1 MLMRIRFAAALWTL
15 LPASFLASPAMAEI
29 GPASE
34 LAIVSATAK
43 ASFSSNS
50 VSRPSRSESVQIIP
64 ESEAQPLESGQ
75 ANDGLKS
82 NADWPLRDSDEMA
95 EQLRAALDA
104 LGVAPDLMDQ
114 ATESFLIGV
123 QRDDMEPLNAWVD
136 AASAQFDVLSE
147 MMRRLNGDLL
157 TTARGMDPN
166 GPDYAIVE
174 SMPNELRAALR
185 TWIGRELVR
194 ARYYDEALPIFAE
207 VDPMVCPDPATLLFY
222 RGACYHAQLKIKDSL
237 SDLRRLL
244 QRKDQIP
251 ARYARTAEM
260 MVADIKPL
268 KKDSLDEISRLMSDV
283 TRRLD
288 LGRADEATKDRE
300 QEVIDKL
307 TKLIDKIE
315 EEQQKQQ
322 QQQQQQQSASGNG
335 GQSDGQASPM
345 DDSRIAGANGQGDA
359 DRKKIDDQN
368 GWGNLPP
375 AERQESLQQIS
386 RDLPTHYREAIE
398 AYFRKLATQK

>member
-1 MLMRIRFAAALWTL
+1 MRIRFAAALWTL

-29 GPASE
+29 GPTSE

-50 VSRPSRSESVQIIP
+50 VSRPSRSELVQIIP

-147 MMRRLNGDLL
+147 MMRRLNNDLL

-322 QQQQQQQSASGNG
+322 QQQQQQSASGNG

>member
-1 MLMRIRFAAALWTL
+1 MRIRFAAALWTL

-29 GPASE
+29 GPTSE
-34 LAIVSATAK
+34 LAIVSANAK

-174 SMPNELRAALR
+174 SMPNECFDCNP
-185 TWIGRELVR
+185 E
-194 ARYYDEALPIFAE
+194 
-207 VDPMVCPDPATLLFY
+207 
-222 RGACYHAQLKIKDSL
+222 QLD
-237 SDLRRLL
+237 
-244 QRKDQIP
+244 
-251 ARYARTAEM
+251 
-260 MVADIKPL
+260 
-268 KKDSLDEISRLMSDV
+268 
-283 TRRLD
+283 
-288 LGRADEATKDRE
+288 
-300 QEVIDKL
+300 
-307 TKLIDKIE
+307 
-315 EEQQKQQ
+315 
-322 QQQQQQQSASGNG
+322 
-335 GQSDGQASPM
+335 
-345 DDSRIAGANGQGDA
+345 DDSV
-359 DRKKIDDQN
+359 
-368 GWGNLPP
+368 
-375 AERQESLQQIS
+375 
-386 RDLPTHYREAIE
+386 Y
-398 AYFRKLATQK
+398 

>member
-1 MLMRIRFAAALWTL
+1 MRIRFAAALWTL
-15 LPASFLASPAMAEI
+15 VPASLLGSPVMADFGSPTE
-29 GPASE
+29 PVA
-34 LAIVSATAK
+34 VSTSIQL
-43 ASFSSNS
+43 SFSANS
-50 VSRPSRSESVQIIP
+50 PTTFPPSSLVQIVP
-64 ESEAQPLESGQ
+64 ESEAQPLEGNQSS
-75 ANDGLKS
+75 NNGLKS
-82 NADWPLRDSDEMA
+82 GADWPLRDSDEMA
-95 EQLRAALDA
+95 KQLRAALDA
-104 LGVAPDLMDQ
+104 LGVAPDLLDQ
-114 ATESFLIGV
+114 AAESFLIGV
-123 QRDDMEPLNAWVD
+123 QRDDIEPLNAWVD
-136 AASAQFDVLSE
+136 AASEQFDVLSE
-147 MMRRLNGDLL
+147 LMSRLNADLL
-157 TTARGMDPN
+157 STARSMDPS
-166 GPDYAIVE
+166 GPDYALVE

-222 RGACYHAQLKIKDSL
+222 RGACYHAQLKIKDAL

-288 LGRADEATKDRE
+288 LGRADEATQERE

-322 QQQQQQQSASGNG
+322 QQQQQQQNASGNG
-335 GQSDGQASPM
+335 GKSDGQSSPM
-345 DDSRIAGANGQGDA
+345 DDSRIAGANGQGDV

>member
-1 MLMRIRFAAALWTL
+1 MRIRFAAALWTL

-322 QQQQQQQSASGNG
+322 QQQQQQSASGNG